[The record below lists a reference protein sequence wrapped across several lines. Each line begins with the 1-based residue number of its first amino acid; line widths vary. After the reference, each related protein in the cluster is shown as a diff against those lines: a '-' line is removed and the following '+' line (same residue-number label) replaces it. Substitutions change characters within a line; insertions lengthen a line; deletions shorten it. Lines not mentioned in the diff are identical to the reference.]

1 MNKKE
6 PFALLLAGI
15 IIISTAVA
23 MAIKE
28 NDIKHEIRVIEN
40 SSHSEVYMTDAIQE
54 TEIPEVSTTTDVSE
68 THTVSPTTLAV
79 TSTAAESDEIYIN
92 INTAGADEL
101 VKLKGIGPV
110 LSEAIID
117 YRLKN
122 GNFNNIE
129 EIMLVSGIGEGI
141 FENIKNYI
149 YVENPDYTTHQDTES
164 EPESDIYTDPEP
176 EPETEEEVTDSYQ
189 VSLED
194 VAPIN
199 INTADTEELKLLPYV
214 TDEIA
219 ERIIWLREAI
229 GGYSHV
235 YELLYIEEL
244 EQSEV
249 AEIVDYVT
257 VGLFQGLWGEQSSPF
272 FIFKKVNTAVEK
284 IQKTLAF
291 FCWI

>member
-54 TEIPEVSTTTDVSE
+54 TEIPEVSATTVVSE
-68 THTVSPTTLAV
+68 TQTVSATTV
-79 TSTAAESDEIYIN
+79 SVESTAAENDKIYIN

-149 YVENPDYTTHQDTES
+149 YVENPDYTAYPAPES
-164 EPESDIYTDPEP
+164 EPESDIYIDPEP

-257 VGLFQGLWGEQSSPF
+257 VG
-272 FIFKKVNTAVEK
+272 
-284 IQKTLAF
+284 
-291 FCWI
+291 

>member
-68 THTVSPTTLAV
+68 THTVSPTTIAV

-149 YVENPDYTTHQDTES
+149 YVENPDYTTYPAPES
-164 EPESDIYTDPEP
+164 ESESDIYTDPEP

-257 VGLFQGLWGEQSSPF
+257 VG
-272 FIFKKVNTAVEK
+272 
-284 IQKTLAF
+284 
-291 FCWI
+291 

>member
-68 THTVSPTTLAV
+68 THTVSPTTIAV

-122 GNFNNIE
+122 GDFNNIE

-176 EPETEEEVTDSYQ
+176 EPETEEELTDSYQ

-257 VGLFQGLWGEQSSPF
+257 VG
-272 FIFKKVNTAVEK
+272 
-284 IQKTLAF
+284 
-291 FCWI
+291 

>member
-40 SSHSEVYMTDAIQE
+40 SSSSEFYVTSAIKK
-54 TEIPEVSTTTDVSE
+54 TEIPEVSAATNVSE
-68 THTVSPTTLAV
+68 TQTEALKIDAV
-79 TSTAAESDEIYIN
+79 TSTAAEIDKIYIN

-101 VKLKGIGPV
+101 KKLKGIGPV
-110 LSEAIID
+110 LSEAIVD
-117 YRLKN
+117 YRRKN
-122 GNFNNIE
+122 GDFKNIV

-141 FENIKNYI
+141 FEDIRDHI
-149 YVENPDYTTHQDTES
+149 YVENPDYTTYQAPEN
-164 EPESDIYTDPEP
+164 EPEPETESDIYTDPES
-176 EPETEEEVTDSYQ
+176 ETETEEELTDSYQ

-199 INTADTEELKLLPYV
+199 INTAGMEELTLLPYV

-249 AEIVDYVT
+249 AEIVNYVT
-257 VGLFQGLWGEQSSPF
+257 VG
-272 FIFKKVNTAVEK
+272 
-284 IQKTLAF
+284 
-291 FCWI
+291 